1 MVDKLTHLKQLEAES
16 IHIIREVAAEF
27 DNPVML
33 YSIGKDSAVMLHL
46 ARKAFFPGKLP
57 FPVMHVDT
65 RWKFQEMYTFRD
77 KMVEE
82 LGLDLITHVNPD
94 GVAQGINPF
103 THGSAKHTDIM
114 KTEGLKQ
121 ALDKHGFDAAF
132 GGARRDEEK
141 SRAKERVYSFRDSKH
156 RWDPKNQRP
165 ELWNVYNGNVNKG
178 ESIRVFP
185 LSNWTELDIWQYI
198 YLEGIP
204 IVPLY
209 FAAERDVIEKNGTLI
224 MIDDDRILEHLS
236 DEDKARIVK
245 KKVRFRTLGCYPLTG
260 AVESEAETLTDIIQE
275 MLLTRTSER
284 QGRVIDHDGAG
295 SMEDKNVRV
304 ISKGLSPMSHQSD
317 LISEDILAYLGQHE
331 RKEMLRFLTCGN
343 VDDGKSTLI
352 GRLLHDSKMIYEDHL
367 EAITRDSKKSG
378 TTGDDIDLAL
388 LVDGLQAEREQG
400 ITIDVAYRYFSTAK
414 RKFII
419 ADTPG
424 HEQYTRNMATG
435 ASTCDLAIILIDAR
449 YGVQTQ
455 TRRHSF
461 IASLLGIKH
470 IVVAVNKMD
479 INGFDQSVFEQIKA
493 DYLKFAE
500 GIAFKP
506 STMAFVPM
514 SALKG
519 DNVVNKSERSPW
531 YTGQS
536 LMEILETVEIANDR
550 NYTDLR
556 FPVQYV
562 NRPNLNFRG
571 FAGTLASG
579 VVHKGDEVVV
589 LPSGKSSRV
598 KSIVTFDG
606 ELEHAGP
613 GQAVTLTMEDEIDIS
628 RGDLLVHADNVP
640 QVADAFDAMLV
651 WMAEEPMLPGKKY
664 DIKRATSY
672 VPGSITSIVHRVDVN
687 TLAEGPASS
696 LQLNEIGRVKVSLDA
711 AIALDGYDS
720 NRTTGAF
727 IVIDRLTNGTVAAG
741 MIIAPPVNHG
751 SATHHGKLAHVA
763 TEERAQRFGQQ
774 PATVLFSGLSGA
786 GKSTL
791 AYAVERKLF
800 DMGRAVF
807 VLDGQ
812 NLRHDLNKG
821 LPQDRTGRTENWRRA
836 AHVARQ
842 FNEAGL
848 LTLAAFVAPDAE
860 GREQAKALIGAD
872 RLLTVYVQA
881 SPLVCAER
889 DPQGLYAAGGDNI
902 PGESFPYDVP
912 LNADLVIDT
921 QALSLE
927 DSVKQ
932 VLELLR
938 QRGAI

>member
-1 MVDKLTHLKQLEAES
+1 
-16 IHIIREVAAEF
+16 
-27 DNPVML
+27 
-33 YSIGKDSAVMLHL
+33 
-46 ARKAFFPGKLP
+46 
-57 FPVMHVDT
+57 
-65 RWKFQEMYTFRD
+65 
-77 KMVEE
+77 
-82 LGLDLITHVNPD
+82 
-94 GVAQGINPF
+94 
-103 THGSAKHTDIM
+103 
-114 KTEGLKQ
+114 
-121 ALDKHGFDAAF
+121 
-132 GGARRDEEK
+132 
-141 SRAKERVYSFRDSKH
+141 
-156 RWDPKNQRP
+156 
-165 ELWNVYNGNVNKG
+165 
-178 ESIRVFP
+178 
-185 LSNWTELDIWQYI
+185 
-198 YLEGIP
+198 
-204 IVPLY
+204 
-209 FAAERDVIEKNGTLI
+209 
-224 MIDDDRILEHLS
+224 
-236 DEDKARIVK
+236 
-245 KKVRFRTLGCYPLTG
+245 
-260 AVESEAETLTDIIQE
+260 
-275 MLLTRTSER
+275 
-284 QGRVIDHDGAG
+284 
-295 SMEDKNVRV
+295 
-304 ISKGLSPMSHQSD
+304 MSHQSD
-317 LISEDILAYLGQHE
+317 LISQDILAYLAQHE
-331 RKEMLRFLTCGN
+331 RKELLRFLTCGN

-367 EAITRDSKKSG
+367 EAITKDSKKVG

-479 INGFDQSVFEQIKA
+479 LKDFDQGVFEQIKA
-493 DYLKFAE
+493 DYLAFAE
-500 GIAFKP
+500 KIGLRP
-506 STMAFVPM
+506 TTLEFVPM

-536 LMEILETVEIANDR
+536 LMEILESVEVAGDR
-550 NYTDLR
+550 NFDDLR

-579 VVHKGDEVVV
+579 IVRKGDEVMA
-589 LPSGKSSRV
+589 LPSGKTSKV
-598 KSIVTFDG
+598 KSIVTFEG

-613 GQAVTLTMEDEIDIS
+613 GQAITLTLEDEIDVS
-628 RGDLLVHADNVP
+628 RGDMLVHADNRP
-640 QVADAFDAMLV
+640 QVSDSFEAMLV
-651 WMAEEPMLPGKKY
+651 WLGEEPMLPGKKY

-672 VPGSITSIVHRVDVN
+672 VPGSIPSIVHRVDVN
-687 TLAEGPASS
+687 TLEQGAASE
-696 LQLNEIGRVKVSLDA
+696 LKLNEIGRVKVALDA
-711 AIALDGYDS
+711 PIALDGYEY

-727 IVIDRLTNGTVAAG
+727 IVIDRLTNGTVGAG
-741 MIIAPPVNHG
+741 MIIADPVAHG
-751 SATHHGKLAHVA
+751 GGQHGRLAHVS
-763 TEERAQRFGQQ
+763 TEERASRFGQQ

-800 DMGRAVF
+800 DMGRAVY

-821 LPQDRTGRTENWRRA
+821 LPQDRAGRAENWRRA

-848 LTLAAFVAPDAE
+848 IALAAFVAPDAE
-860 GREQAKALIGAD
+860 GREQARALIGSE
-872 RLLTVYVQA
+872 RLVTVYVQA
-881 SPLVCAER
+881 SPQICAER

-902 PGESFPYDVP
+902 PGEGFPYDVP
-912 LNADLVIDT
+912 LDADLVIDT
-921 QALSLE
+921 QTQ
-927 DSVKQ
+927 SVEEGVKA
-932 VLELLR
+932 VLDLLR
-938 QRGAI
+938 SRGAI

>member
-1 MVDKLTHLKQLEAES
+1 
-16 IHIIREVAAEF
+16 
-27 DNPVML
+27 
-33 YSIGKDSAVMLHL
+33 
-46 ARKAFFPGKLP
+46 
-57 FPVMHVDT
+57 
-65 RWKFQEMYTFRD
+65 
-77 KMVEE
+77 
-82 LGLDLITHVNPD
+82 
-94 GVAQGINPF
+94 
-103 THGSAKHTDIM
+103 
-114 KTEGLKQ
+114 
-121 ALDKHGFDAAF
+121 
-132 GGARRDEEK
+132 
-141 SRAKERVYSFRDSKH
+141 
-156 RWDPKNQRP
+156 
-165 ELWNVYNGNVNKG
+165 
-178 ESIRVFP
+178 
-185 LSNWTELDIWQYI
+185 
-198 YLEGIP
+198 
-204 IVPLY
+204 
-209 FAAERDVIEKNGTLI
+209 
-224 MIDDDRILEHLS
+224 
-236 DEDKARIVK
+236 
-245 KKVRFRTLGCYPLTG
+245 
-260 AVESEAETLTDIIQE
+260 
-275 MLLTRTSER
+275 
-284 QGRVIDHDGAG
+284 
-295 SMEDKNVRV
+295 
-304 ISKGLSPMSHQSD
+304 MSHQSD
-317 LISEDILAYLGQHE
+317 LISEDILAYLAQHE
-331 RKEMLRFLTCGN
+331 RKELLRFLTCGN

-367 EAITRDSKKSG
+367 EAITKDSKKVG

-479 INGFDQSVFEQIKA
+479 LKDFDQGVFEQIKA
-493 DYLKFAE
+493 DYLAFAE
-500 GIAFKP
+500 KIGLRP
-506 STMAFVPM
+506 TTLEFVPM

-519 DNVVNKSERSPW
+519 DNVVNRSERSPW

-536 LMEILETVEIANDR
+536 LMEILESVEVAGDR
-550 NYTDLR
+550 NFDDLR

-579 VVHKGDEVVV
+579 IVRKGDEVMA
-589 LPSGKSSRV
+589 LPSGKTSKV
-598 KSIVTFDG
+598 KSIVTFEG

-613 GQAVTLTMEDEIDIS
+613 GQAITLTLEDEIDVS
-628 RGDLLVHADNVP
+628 RGDMLVHADNRP
-640 QVADAFDAMLV
+640 QVSDSFEAMLV
-651 WMAEEPMLPGKKY
+651 WMGEEPMLPGKKY

-672 VPGSITSIVHRVDVN
+672 VPGSIPSIVHRVDVN
-687 TLAEGPASS
+687 TLEQGAASE
-696 LQLNEIGRVKVSLDA
+696 LKLNEIGRVKVALDA
-711 AIALDGYDS
+711 PIALDGYEY

-727 IVIDRLTNGTVAAG
+727 IVIDRLTNGTVGAG
-741 MIIAPPVNHG
+741 MIIADPVSHG
-751 SATHHGKLAHVA
+751 GGQHGRLAHVS
-763 TEERAQRFGQQ
+763 TEERASRFGQQ

-800 DMGRAVF
+800 DMGRAVY

-821 LPQDRTGRTENWRRA
+821 LPQDRAGRAENWRRA

-848 LTLAAFVAPDAE
+848 IALAAFVAPDAE
-860 GREQAKALIGAD
+860 GREQARALIGSE
-872 RLLTVYVQA
+872 RLVTVYVQA
-881 SPLVCAER
+881 SPQICAER

-902 PGESFPYDVP
+902 PGEGFPYDVP
-912 LNADLVIDT
+912 LDADLVIDT
-921 QALSLE
+921 QTQ
-927 DSVKQ
+927 SVEEGVKA
-932 VLELLR
+932 VLDLLR
-938 QRGAI
+938 SRGAI

>member
-1 MVDKLTHLKQLEAES
+1 
-16 IHIIREVAAEF
+16 
-27 DNPVML
+27 
-33 YSIGKDSAVMLHL
+33 
-46 ARKAFFPGKLP
+46 
-57 FPVMHVDT
+57 
-65 RWKFQEMYTFRD
+65 
-77 KMVEE
+77 
-82 LGLDLITHVNPD
+82 
-94 GVAQGINPF
+94 
-103 THGSAKHTDIM
+103 
-114 KTEGLKQ
+114 
-121 ALDKHGFDAAF
+121 
-132 GGARRDEEK
+132 
-141 SRAKERVYSFRDSKH
+141 
-156 RWDPKNQRP
+156 
-165 ELWNVYNGNVNKG
+165 
-178 ESIRVFP
+178 
-185 LSNWTELDIWQYI
+185 
-198 YLEGIP
+198 
-204 IVPLY
+204 
-209 FAAERDVIEKNGTLI
+209 
-224 MIDDDRILEHLS
+224 
-236 DEDKARIVK
+236 
-245 KKVRFRTLGCYPLTG
+245 
-260 AVESEAETLTDIIQE
+260 
-275 MLLTRTSER
+275 
-284 QGRVIDHDGAG
+284 
-295 SMEDKNVRV
+295 
-304 ISKGLSPMSHQSD
+304 MSHVSD

-367 EAITRDSKKSG
+367 EAITRDSKKVG

-470 IVVAVNKMD
+470 IVVAINKMD
-479 INGFDQSVFEQIKA
+479 LNGFDQSVFESIKA
-493 DYLKFAE
+493 DYLKFAD

-506 STMAFVPM
+506 TTMAFVPM

-579 VVHKGDEVVV
+579 IVHKGDEVVV

-598 KSIVTFDG
+598 KSIVTFEG

-640 QVADAFDAMLV
+640 QVTDAFDAMLV

-672 VPGSITSIVHRVDVN
+672 VPGSDYQHRAPCGREHPGRRPGQFTAAERNRTGQGQPRRCHRSGRLRQQPHHWRVHRHRPLDQRHRRRRHDHR
-687 TLAEGPASS
+687 ASS
-696 LQLNEIGRVKVSLDA
+696 DPRQLGA
-711 AIALDGYDS
+711 A
-720 NRTTGAF
+720 RQTGSC
-727 IVIDRLTNGTVAAG
+727 G
-741 MIIAPPVNHG
+741 H
-751 SATHHGKLAHVA
+751 
-763 TEERAQRFGQQ
+763 
-774 PATVLFSGLSGA
+774 
-786 GKSTL
+786 
-791 AYAVERKLF
+791 
-800 DMGRAVF
+800 
-807 VLDGQ
+807 
-812 NLRHDLNKG
+812 
-821 LPQDRTGRTENWRRA
+821 RRA
-836 AHVARQ
+836 RAALRPTAGHRVVQRPVGRRQ
-842 FNEAGL
+842 EHPGL
-848 LTLAAFVAPDAE
+848 C
-860 GREQAKALIGAD
+860 G
-872 RLLTVYVQA
+872 
-881 SPLVCAER
+881 
-889 DPQGLYAAGGDNI
+889 
-902 PGESFPYDVP
+902 
-912 LNADLVIDT
+912 
-921 QALSLE
+921 
-927 DSVKQ
+927 
-932 VLELLR
+932 
-938 QRGAI
+938 